1 MRPITLTLI
10 AILGLPAITMGQ
22 TVAGRAIGSTVQAAD
37 PTPNWFIRP
46 LIGPPS
52 AGYPPRDPPPSF
64 AIPPLLGPPS
74 VGLPPI
80 GTRLSPIGLRPDVGS
95 KRHGPHHPQRPVVFW
110 PIFVMPHVAWSMTA
124 PPYPEPAPVKKEST
138 AGSLLL
144 EVEPGSAQI
153 FIDGYYVGTPD
164 DFGGK
169 GGGVVLEGGPH
180 RVDINAPGYEL
191 VSFDVRIS
199 PNQSIVYRRVLKLQE
214 VAPAPAPQAF
224 TTPKTVY
231 VIPGCYLGD
240 VPPKDAKLPSTCDIT
255 RAVTLS
261 AQ

>member
-1 MRPITLTLI
+1 MRLTTLTLI
-10 AILGLPAITMGQ
+10 AMLGIPATTMGQ
-22 TVAGRAIGSTVQAAD
+22 TLGGSAIGSIAQAAD

-52 AGYPPRDPPPSF
+52 AGYPPRDPLPSF

-74 VGLPPI
+74 IGLPPI
-80 GTRLSPIGLRPDVGS
+80 GTRLPSIGLRPDVGS
-95 KRHGPHHPQRPVVFW
+95 KRHGPHHTQPAVVFW
-110 PIFVMPHVAWSMTA
+110 PIFVMPQVAWSMTA

-138 AGSLLL
+138 AGHLLL

-169 GGGVVLEGGPH
+169 GGGLVLEGGPH

-199 PNQSIVYRRVLKLQE
+199 ANQSIVYRRVLKPLE
-214 VAPAPAPQAF
+214 VASPPDPGTFA
-224 TTPKTVY
+224 TPKTIY
-231 VIPGCYLGD
+231 VVPGCYLGD